1 MTTVNTAASAPS
13 TRNLGLTPAISD
25 QVPSVP
31 AGKEF
36 SCLFSPETDQEG
48 VQGLVASYPLRGN
61 AIFGAANL
69 CLLNLASTRCGIK
82 HIAAFYICPDVKDKW
97 DEMAKVIA
105 GLDPE
110 KLQLAQ
116 MTFFSWISKEYPL
129 QKEAFLSDFHSGMSF
144 INSSDRLKRIC
155 KIFAANQATCT
166 VMDLG
171 NPHEFDA
178 FLKAQADK
186 GAIPHALYLSSLV
199 NCHSCGSTP
208 HEKNHGHE
216 HGILHGRYQSFERSI
231 SLIPKNALVVDAA
244 RKTLNSVPVQRVH
257 VRSRSYIMPLPCQCP
272 LKEALKKDDYD
283 EVVYYIG
290 RGANSK
296 RLDPF
301 GFTFLSTMAERGN
314 YNAMRALLDSKVDV
328 DIPNSDKSTPLFS
341 AVLSNDVK
349 AIALL
354 ASRGADVNAT
364 GIQKMTALHQAAAA
378 GTKASARA
386 LIKLGAKR
394 DAKDSSGYTPF
405 DLTNSPLTPIYKKM
419 RGTSEY
425 VGIQKLLQDGCP
437 GGRAPALLAEA
448 AASTAGRP
456 ESKDQ
461 KGDKK
466 AEDGKGN

>member
-1 MTTVNTAASAPS
+1 MTSVSTAASAPS

-25 QVPSVP
+25 PVLSMP

-48 VQGLVASYPLRGN
+48 VQGLVASHPLRGN

-105 GLDPE
+105 ELDPE

-116 MTFFSWISKEYPL
+116 MTFFSWICKEYPL

-171 NPHEFDA
+171 NPHEFDV
-178 FLKAQADK
+178 FLMAQAAK
-186 GAIPHALYLSSLV
+186 GLKPHAFYVSSLV
-199 NCHSCGSTP
+199 NCQSCGSGP
-208 HEKNHGHE
+208 HEKSDGHE
-216 HGILHGRYQSFERSI
+216 HGILHGRYQGFERSI

-244 RKTLNSVPVQRVH
+244 RKTLNSLPAQRVH
-257 VRSRSYIMPLPCQCP
+257 VRSRSYIIPLPCQCP

-283 EVVYYIG
+283 EVMYYIS
-290 RGANSK
+290 RGAKSK

-314 YNAMRALLDSKVDV
+314 CNAMRALLDSRVDV
-328 DIPNSDKSTPLFS
+328 DIPNSDKTTALFS
-341 AVLSNDVK
+341 AALANDVK

-354 ASRGADVNAT
+354 ASRGADVNVT
-364 GIQKMTALHQAAAA
+364 GIQNTTALHQAAAA
-378 GTKASARA
+378 GTKASIRA

-394 DAKDSSGYTPF
+394 HAKDSSGYTPF
-405 DLTNSPLTPIYKKM
+405 DLTNSQHTSVYKKM

-425 VGIQKLLQDGCP
+425 VEIQKLLQEGCP
-437 GGRAPALLAEA
+437 SGRVPALLAEVA
-448 AASTAGRP
+448 AATAGRP
-456 ESKDQ
+456 ENKVQ